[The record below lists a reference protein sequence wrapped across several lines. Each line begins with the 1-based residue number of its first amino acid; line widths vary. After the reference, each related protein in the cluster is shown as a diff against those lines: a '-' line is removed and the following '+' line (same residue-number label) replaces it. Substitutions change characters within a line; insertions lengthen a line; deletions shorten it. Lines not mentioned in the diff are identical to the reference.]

1 MAGNRHRRIASR
13 SLVWVNSRHLAT
25 PAPSQAHRR
34 PLLNMSAGSANTF
47 RQEINMNES
56 SSNRQGAHKTLRDSL
71 IDAILFRIEQ
81 DVEDAIPPDASKDTS
96 KAIFG
101 EILPNSRFVLEAL
114 SIDQLQNELCI

>member
-1 MAGNRHRRIASR
+1 
-13 SLVWVNSRHLAT
+13 
-25 PAPSQAHRR
+25 
-34 PLLNMSAGSANTF
+34 
-47 RQEINMNES
+47 MNES

-114 SIDQLQNELCI
+114 SIDQLQNELCIERHVEGAVATATYLAHRIGTQRSRS